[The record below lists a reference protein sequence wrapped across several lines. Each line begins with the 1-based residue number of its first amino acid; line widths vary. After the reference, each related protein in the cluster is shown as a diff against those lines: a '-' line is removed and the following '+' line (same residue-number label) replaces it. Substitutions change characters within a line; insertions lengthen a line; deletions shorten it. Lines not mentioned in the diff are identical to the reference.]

1 MYVRPQ
7 GERGI
12 KIPENYS
19 GHAFRDQSQ
28 YGDMPPPAHI
38 PTSPK
43 RERVVIPP
51 RVVPKSPHTYATE
64 PETVED
70 DVFSIDEEESATKE
84 SEYKETT
91 LGGEAK
97 ASSIFSSLLPAA
109 SQTSH
114 FPFGHGIG
122 SEELLILAV
131 MLLVFLSEESDQE
144 LLLLLGFLLFA
155 G

>member
-1 MYVRPQ
+1 MYARPQ

-51 RVVPKSPHTYATE
+51 RVVPKSPPTYATE

-70 DVFSIDEEESATKE
+70 DVFSIDEEESAK
-84 SEYKETT
+84 K
-91 LGGEAK
+91 
-97 ASSIFSSLLPAA
+97 
-109 SQTSH
+109 
-114 FPFGHGIG
+114 
-122 SEELLILAV
+122 
-131 MLLVFLSEESDQE
+131 
-144 LLLLLGFLLFA
+144 
-155 G
+155 